1 MPELPEVETTRRGIS
16 KYVVGKRIT
25 NILIRERRL
34 RWLIPKNLNE
44 ILKNTCVIKLTRRA
58 KYLLFYTNKG
68 CLIVHLG
75 MSGSLRVVKN
85 NQEHIKH
92 DHVDFIFESEYILRF
107 HDPRKFGSILWTDKD
122 PTSHKLI
129 AHLGPEPL
137 SEEFNDDYL
146 YAKSKKHSL
155 SIKSFIMN
163 NKVVVGIGNIY
174 ANEALFLAGI
184 NPKCKVS
191 RISKKRY
198 KILIASI
205 KKILTKAIT
214 KGGTTLRDYVSG
226 DGLPGYFANELKVY
240 NRSGELCSKCKKKIK
255 TIKQNQR
262 STFYCAFCQT

>member
-34 RWLIPKNLNE
+34 RWLIPKNLKE
-44 ILKNTCVIKLTRRA
+44 ILKNTYVIKLTRRA

-137 SEEFNDDYL
+137 SEEFNGCLL
-146 YAKSKKHSL
+146 YTSDA
-155 SIKSFIMN
+155 
-163 NKVVVGIGNIY
+163 
-174 ANEALFLAGI
+174 ADE
-184 NPKCKVS
+184 
-191 RISKKRY
+191 
-198 KILIASI
+198 
-205 KKILTKAIT
+205 
-214 KGGTTLRDYVSG
+214 
-226 DGLPGYFANELKVY
+226 
-240 NRSGELCSKCKKKIK
+240 
-255 TIKQNQR
+255 
-262 STFYCAFCQT
+262 